1 MRRFGWNFAWQMNWE
16 MLILADKDVLQRSF
30 FARARRITPALAC
43 ASAPVMT
50 GTKRAPVWRTA
61 SPHSFAIARSACDVA
76 IFAMMGFCLRI
87 GSKRL

>member
-1 MRRFGWNFAWQMNWE
+1 MRRFGWNFAWQMNCE
-16 MLILADKDVLQRSF
+16 MPILADKDVLQRSF
-30 FARARRITPALAC
+30 FARTRRVTPALAC
-43 ASAPVMT
+43 VSAPAMM

-61 SPHSFAIARSACDVA
+61 SPHRFAIARSACDVA